1 LKYGKHLAAP
11 RNPEIFEGERILI
24 ARIPV
29 KSSYSFRATL
39 VSSNY
44 VHEQSIES
52 ICNIKSNPLFLIGVL
67 NSKILSYY
75 TIKKFNFLQRN
86 TFPQM
91 RLTQIKEFPIPDA
104 TDEQELE
111 LAKKVDTLMEEIR
124 KENGN
129 QELIDTLNSQVD
141 EFVMDLFCL
150 SEKEKKIIR
159 EFEI

>member
-1 LKYGKHLAAP
+1 
-11 RNPEIFEGERILI
+11 
-24 ARIPV
+24 
-29 KSSYSFRATL
+29 
-39 VSSNY
+39 
-44 VHEQSIES
+44 
-52 ICNIKSNPLFLIGVL
+52 
-67 NSKILSYY
+67 
-75 TIKKFNFLQRN
+75 
-86 TFPQM
+86 
-91 RLTQIKEFPIPDA
+91 IKEFPIPDA

>member
-1 LKYGKHLAAP
+1 
-11 RNPEIFEGERILI
+11 
-24 ARIPV
+24 
-29 KSSYSFRATL
+29 
-39 VSSNY
+39 
-44 VHEQSIES
+44 
-52 ICNIKSNPLFLIGVL
+52 
-67 NSKILSYY
+67 
-75 TIKKFNFLQRN
+75 NFLQRN

>member
-1 LKYGKHLAAP
+1 
-11 RNPEIFEGERILI
+11 
-24 ARIPV
+24 
-29 KSSYSFRATL
+29 
-39 VSSNY
+39 
-44 VHEQSIES
+44 
-52 ICNIKSNPLFLIGVL
+52 
-67 NSKILSYY
+67 
-75 TIKKFNFLQRN
+75 
-86 TFPQM
+86 
-91 RLTQIKEFPIPDA
+91 PDA

>member
-1 LKYGKHLAAP
+1 
-11 RNPEIFEGERILI
+11 
-24 ARIPV
+24 
-29 KSSYSFRATL
+29 
-39 VSSNY
+39 
-44 VHEQSIES
+44 
-52 ICNIKSNPLFLIGVL
+52 
-67 NSKILSYY
+67 
-75 TIKKFNFLQRN
+75 
-86 TFPQM
+86 
-91 RLTQIKEFPIPDA
+91 KEFPIPDA